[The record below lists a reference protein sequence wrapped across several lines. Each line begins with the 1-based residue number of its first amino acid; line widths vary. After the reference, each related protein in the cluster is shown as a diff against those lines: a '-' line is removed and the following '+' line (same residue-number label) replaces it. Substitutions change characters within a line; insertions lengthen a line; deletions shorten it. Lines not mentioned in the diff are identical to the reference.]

1 MSARDITHRDSGTN
15 SRSNSPNSIP
25 MDRYLNKQSTLML
38 AKRASQNQDLEQ
50 VSVGQASTFD
60 LDKGE
65 RDESSKKR
73 MQNAKSTAFRNV
85 LTSQSAEGLGRFG
98 KKRRNNRAV
107 AFGTSAIRQ
116 MPSDLE
122 PPHYDG
128 ESFDIN
134 PCNRCMPPS

>member
-1 MSARDITHRDSGTN
+1 
-15 SRSNSPNSIP
+15 
-25 MDRYLNKQSTLML
+25 MDRYLNKQSTAML
-38 AKRASQNQDLEQ
+38 GKRASQNQDLEH
-50 VSVGQASTFD
+50 VSGGQASTFD
-60 LDKGE
+60 LNKGE
-65 RDESSKKR
+65 RNNESSNKR
-73 MQNAKSTAFRNV
+73 IQNAKSATFRNV
-85 LTSQSAEGLGRFG
+85 LTSQSAEGLGRFS

-134 PCNRCMPPS
+134 PCNRCLPSS